1 MYGLRSRDVV
11 AANYPCSHYHCSAAF
26 SRVWTALR
34 QHAVYRSMWS
44 VGWRGPCRGIFV
56 HRCHDA
62 FCTSTDLVPTISSH
76 STTTVVRC
84 TPSARTWSARDTSI
98 FPVTLPHDL
107 FDHADYISTEER
119 RVGKEIER

>member
-11 AANYPCSHYHCSAAF
+11 AANYPCSHYHGAPAF

-76 STTTVVRC
+76 STTNVMRC
-84 TPSARTWSARDTSI
+84 TPYACRGIATDTSI
-98 FPVTLPHDL
+98 FPVTLAQEL
-107 FDHADYISTEER
+107 FDNGDNICEH
-119 RVGKEIER
+119 